1 MLPSRDTRPS
11 YSKFAYL
18 YIESHHEWIFMRL
31 GGSDSPGDL
40 RPDVAAD
47 LLGFVVADLG
57 LEFGPQTGV
66 LVRAPG
72 KGLETLALLEEV
84 GALLVEE
91 ALRGGGALPLCWL
104 DPGTQ
109 GQQQDKTL
117 HRTDIRITVY

>member
-1 MLPSRDTRPS
+1 M
-11 YSKFAYL
+11 AYL
-18 YIESHHEWIFMRL
+18 YIESHHEWVFMRL
-31 GGSDSPGDL
+31 GGSDRPGDL
-40 RPDVAAD
+40 SPDVAAD
-47 LLGFVVADLG
+47 LLGIVITDPG
-57 LEFGPQTGV
+57 LESVHQTAA

-72 KGLETLALLEEV
+72 KGLKTLVLLEEV

-104 DPGTQ
+104 DRGTQ

>member
-1 MLPSRDTRPS
+1 M
-11 YSKFAYL
+11 AYL

-40 RPDVAAD
+40 SPDVAAD
-47 LLGFVVADLG
+47 LPGFVVADLG

-66 LVRAPG
+66 LVRALG

-104 DPGTQ
+104 DHGTQ

-117 HRTDIRITVY
+117 HRTDTRITVY